1 MVNKVILVGNLTADP
16 EVKATPKGT
25 YVANLRLATNTYS
38 GKDEDGNAKEQT
50 EFHRLVAFGKLAE
63 FAGQYLHKGRAVY
76 AEGRLHTNTW
86 EDSAGQKRNR
96 TEVLLDELKFVGPKP
111 QEAAA
116 WARSGQ
122 RKAGLRS
129 NVVIDGRGYCRV
141 VCEQGAGRPV
151 LGAAGGDQR

>member
-76 AEGRLHTNTW
+76 AEGHLHTNTW

-96 TEVLLDELKFVGPKP
+96 TEVVLDELKFVGPKP
-111 QEAAA
+111 QEVAA
-116 WARSGQ
+116 
-122 RKAGLRS
+122 
-129 NVVIDGRGYCRV
+129 
-141 VCEQGAGRPV
+141 
-151 LGAAGGDQR
+151 